1 MHKMRNANK
10 RNCNYNPQNNISS
23 NFSVVNFGKEYH
35 FFPLP
40 IFKAYCKEPNK
51 QLKKHTNQIHSLCFQ
66 QQIGQLI

>member
-23 NFSVVNFGKEYH
+23 NFSVVNFGKEYY

-40 IFKAYCKEPNK
+40 IFKTYCKEPNR
-51 QLKKHTNQIHSLCFQ
+51 
-66 QQIGQLI
+66 